1 MMNLIQTLKAIADEN
16 RMKILTMLLGGD
28 FCVGALA
35 GQLNISKPAVSQH
48 LKVLRKAGL
57 IKGEKRG
64 YWTHYIVERQ
74 VIAEISEQLR
84 KLSTQQ
90 QPFQI
95 RCAKQE
101 APSIYKSKI
110 KEVMMCQNCCQ
121 QPDKLKEKPETCSP
135 EQILECHGDT
145 QDHPCIKGDDAPK
158 EGKGKA

>member
-1 MMNLIQTLKAIADEN
+1 MNLIQTLKAIADEN

-48 LKVLRKAGL
+48 LRVLRKAGL

-84 KLSTQQ
+84 KLSAQP

-95 RCAKQE
+95 ICAKHE
-101 APSIYKSKI
+101 DPSIHKKQI

-121 QPDKLKEKPETCSP
+121 QPDTLKEKPETCRP
-135 EQILECHGDT
+135 EQILECHGDAKA
-145 QDHPCIKGDDAPK
+145 HPCIKGECGPK
-158 EGKGKA
+158 EDKKYE